1 MRNPYQAS
9 AGSAQ
14 ASATG
19 AASGNY
25 YKSPYSKTT
34 TPAPPSG
41 SVGAPSPRRYYSGN
55 VGSGGVS
62 SPAASAGGAGGM
74 RRRGGGGGI
83 SGAGVGPRPVDSN
96 GSGWTRANTK
106 SSMQYGTG
114 TSSSGG
120 SYGYG
125 GRSNPYSRVSN
136 PYASTVGMGGID
148 NGVAVGGGYSNN
160 AMSRPGGG
168 GGGGLG
174 TGMSQSFLSRRGV
187 QNRLEDAK
195 AVAQQFA
202 RIGQMTE
209 TLANIVEEQDIAIE
223 DLETTTNEASD
234 HIESGQNELLK
245 LWGNVSNDRGL
256 ILKVF
261 ALLIFFIVLFM
272 WMRR

>member
-1 MRNPYQAS
+1 M
-9 AGSAQ
+9 G
-14 ASATG
+14 
-19 AASGNY
+19 
-25 YKSPYSKTT
+25 
-34 TPAPPSG
+34 
-41 SVGAPSPRRYYSGN
+41 
-55 VGSGGVS
+55 
-62 SPAASAGGAGGM
+62 
-74 RRRGGGGGI
+74 GGGGGI
-83 SGAGVGPRPVDSN
+83 S
-96 GSGWTRANTK
+96 
-106 SSMQYGTG
+106 
-114 TSSSGG
+114 
-120 SYGYG
+120 
-125 GRSNPYSRVSN
+125 
-136 PYASTVGMGGID
+136 
-148 NGVAVGGGYSNN
+148 
-160 AMSRPGGG
+160 

-174 TGMSQSFLSRRGV
+174 TGMSQRFLSRRGV